1 MNRKI
6 SREIAMKILY
16 QMIINKDTY
25 ENLKMNLS
33 EIIEEKDLENVDY
46 NYIDK
51 IVMGVTNNMKELD
64 KKIEENLVDWK
75 LNRISKVNLCI
86 LRLSV
91 YEMFYVE
98 DVPKKV
104 AINEAVELG
113 KKYSDNKAHKFING
127 VLAKFL

>member
-51 IVMGVTNNMKELD
+51 IVMGVTNNIEELD

>member
-51 IVMGVTNNMKELD
+51 IVMGVTNNMEELD

>member
-1 MNRKI
+1 MNRKK

-16 QMIINKDTY
+16 QMNINKDTY
-25 ENLKMNLS
+25 ENLKMNLK
-33 EIIEEKDLENVDY
+33 EIIDEKDLENVDY
-46 NYIDK
+46 NYIDNV
-51 IVMGVTNNMKELD
+51 VMGVTNNIEELD

-127 VLAKFL
+127 VLAKLL